1 MNRSI
6 QRVRPP
12 LFLMFLFLL
21 FMLLFLMLLLF
32 FMFLFLFLPVPLL
45 NIFILPI
52 KVVPIFLLF
61 GESAYARGHILTS
74 VDGWVDR
81 KLSLDSAGE
90 AFVVQVS
97 DLQIHDYLF
106 LIL

>member
-6 QRVRPP
+6 QRMRPP

-32 FMFLFLFLPVPLL
+32 FMLLFLLLPVPLL

-61 GESAYARGHILTS
+61 GESAYARGHILS
-74 VDGWVDR
+74 GVDWWVDR
-81 KLSLDSAGE
+81 EFSLNGAWE
-90 AFVVQVS
+90 AFVIEVS
-97 DLQIHDYLF
+97 DLQIHDHFF